1 MLSWFL
7 SLYCDAVHQLRA
19 AEAMNSP
26 PVACL
31 SRGSIVTV
39 LKSKV
44 SSKHDL
50 LSRRVLV
57 QHVDAGADVDTDNAG
72 ARGRSGRD
80 GGPKQGEGATAKGWA
95 SIQSK
100 DGYQIL
106 SPLTLLC
113 YGPSTRW
120 GWTRPIV
127 RTCGHAAHLRCVET
141 HTLSLFQ
148 KAGLDQPYD
157 GRFAA
162 NIDDGEFLCPLC
174 KQLSNILVPRDRSF
188 AARKRDVDTA
198 DGAKLMSQKKMLSSS
213 VHSAPS
219 LRRALTRIVRPGN
232 SGRQRDDAAFKATRH
247 FGEQLYQAMLISW
260 DRSSRRRQQKAW
272 DPLVRQW
279 DFEEQDDNEAG
290 MMVDSEEG
298 GG

>member
-106 SPLTLLC
+106 SP
-113 YGPSTRW
+113 PSRCCATAPPPVGDGRAPSC
-120 GWTRPIV
+120 GHVGMP
-127 RTCGHAAHLRCVET
+127 RTCDASR
-141 HTLSLFQ
+141 
-148 KAGLDQPYD
+148 P
-157 GRFAA
+157 
-162 NIDDGEFLCPLC
+162 
-174 KQLSNILVPRDRSF
+174 
-188 AARKRDVDTA
+188 
-198 DGAKLMSQKKMLSSS
+198 
-213 VHSAPS
+213 
-219 LRRALTRIVRPGN
+219 TR
-232 SGRQRDDAAFKATRH
+232 
-247 FGEQLYQAMLISW
+247 
-260 DRSSRRRQQKAW
+260 
-272 DPLVRQW
+272 
-279 DFEEQDDNEAG
+279 
-290 MMVDSEEG
+290 
-298 GG
+298 